1 MSVQLQLGAAIVV
14 GLYGATLVTIWL
26 LPSSLLGGKATG
38 VRVMAS
44 VVAVAQMIVYA
55 LWG

>member
-1 MSVQLQLGAAIVV
+1 MELGAAIVV
-14 GLYGATLVTIWL
+14 AIYGATLATIWL
-26 LPSSLLGGKATG
+26 LPASLLGGKATG

-44 VVAVAQMIVYA
+44 VVALVQMVVYA